1 MTSLL
6 ILSLLLFILLLFLF
20 YLSNL
25 LLHCFQTH
33 SNLIINEYYSQEN
46 LGPYKIYNIGD
57 FELEEGGKIPECK
70 LAYVTYGELNESKDN
85 AILVLIWYSGSN
97 KSMEPY
103 RVEAEIRV
111 KTGNLMEYIY
121 IVAGFV
127 FTNLIHI
134 L

>member
-1 MTSLL
+1 MV
-6 ILSLLLFILLLFLF
+6 I
-20 YLSNL
+20 
-25 LLHCFQTH
+25 
-33 SNLIINEYYSQEN
+33 NLIINEYYSQEN

-57 FELEEGGKIPECK
+57 FELEEGGKISECK

-127 FTNLIHI
+127 FINLIHI